1 MDKTITILVVDDE
14 KVQLETLKRG
24 LRTRGFQVCTAIN
37 GRDALKSLN
46 NSGKVDLVI
55 TDYTMPEMNGVEL
68 CDKIRDT
75 FKNIPVIIM
84 TAFGDK
90 EIALDALRHGCNGF
104 IDKPFT
110 LDELMNLV
118 NRVII

>member
-1 MDKTITILVVDDE
+1 M
-14 KVQLETLKRG
+14 
-24 LRTRGFQVCTAIN
+24 
-37 GRDALKSLN
+37 KSLN

-68 CDKIRDT
+68 LDKIRDK

-90 EIALDALRHGCNGF
+90 EIVLEALGHGCSGF

-110 LDELMNLV
+110 LDELINEV
-118 NRVII
+118 NHNI